1 MRPRVLLLTFT
12 LVATP
17 SPDARANPPPRT
29 DASRVPTAGAEAP
42 ALERR
47 ISAFSTTAFGLSGS
61 GFVNELAG
69 ARLELDYTPRFTLGF
84 SLAYANLKGKD
95 GRASNVLPE
104 AMLGYRLP
112 VSRVVGV
119 PLHLAGGYLAKN
131 GPTLRLGAGFD
142 FLLGER
148 ARLALTLL
156 EPMVWVTHDRPES
169 SLNLGLAF
177 SMTL

>member
-1 MRPRVLLLTFT
+1 MKTCVLVLTIA
-12 LVATP
+12 LVATL
-17 SPDARANPPPRT
+17 SPGTRANPSSRADAPPAPA
-29 DASRVPTAGAEAP
+29 ASAEAP

-47 ISAFSTTAFGLSGS
+47 LSAFSTTAFGLSGS

-69 ARLELDYTPRFTLGF
+69 ARFDLDYTPRFTLGF
-84 SLAYANLKGKD
+84 SVAYVNLKGKD

-104 AMLGYRLP
+104 ATLGYRLP

-119 PLHLAGGYLAKN
+119 PLHLSCGYLAKN

-177 SMTL
+177 GMTL